1 MHGDYNDPLDKVKRL
16 NDSYNWTNDSFMF
29 IGTKEELEY
38 AKDIIKQSY
47 EKTK

>member
-1 MHGDYNDPLDKVKRL
+1 MHGDYTDPLDKVRKL
-16 NDSYNWTNDSFMF
+16 NDSYNWTNDCFMF

>member
-1 MHGDYNDPLDKVKRL
+1 M
-16 NDSYNWTNDSFMF
+16 NDSYNWTNNNF
-29 IGTKEELEY
+29 IFIENKEELEY